1 MDRVRGVEGATVA
14 MGKEAMMMERRWRRW
29 GGDGGGEGGG
39 PVATNVHGDGGG
51 AGEDGSGE
59 GVEQREPQQGR

>member
-29 GGDGGGEGGG
+29 GGEGGG
-39 PVATNVHGDGGG
+39 PVATNMHGDGGG
-51 AGEDGSGE
+51 GEDGSGE